1 MEDMEQIYREYMPQV
16 YKYLFS
22 LCHDRQTAEELTQET
37 FYQAVKSINRFRGE
51 CKLYLP
57 RAQVDETALIRKV
70 SRKGKR
76 MKRLAILVI
85 LVLCVLLAGSVV
97 VFRPSKVD
105 SSEVEL
111 LYGRVGNTVY
121 AQMNESKNRTIQ
133 FTGSVD
139 SIKDD
144 KGNSIGQEMYL
155 KTLTSVYSPQKGG
168 ESRWEDT
175 ITEDNQIVRWI
186 FELVKNQNSY
196 DRSGK
201 EC

>member
-1 MEDMEQIYREYMPQV
+1 MKCEIIKDLLPLYMDKLTSQESNREIEVHLQRCRSCREYYQEM
-16 YKYLFS
+16 KG
-22 LCHDRQTAEELTQET
+22 ELPD
-37 FYQAVKSINRFRGE
+37 I
-51 CKLYLP
+51 LP

-76 MKRLAILVI
+76 MKRLAILMI

-186 FELVKNQNSY
+186 FEFEDKIVTIENGELISEEEK
-196 DRSGK
+196 
-201 EC
+201 